1 MTTSAA
7 QNISGSISQWVTFSL
22 NGEIYGIDV
31 MQVQEVLR
39 MTPIAPVPGAPH
51 FVLGIVNLRG
61 NVVTVVD
68 TRVRFGLMSKEPDE
82 YTRIIIVEAQD
93 VVIGLLVDAVAEVVE
108 VPSKSIE
115 TSPSIGGE
123 DSLQVHQR
131 GADTRGLAAD
141 PDRPRSA
148 ARRGR
153 RTRVLRPFKNSPRIY
168 FRSSTVRFR
177 VMSTFL

>member
-1 MTTSAA
+1 MGYLQLKRRDIWHRCDAGP
-7 QNISGSISQWVTFSL
+7 GSPA
-22 NGEIYGIDV
+22 DDPD
-31 MQVQEVLR
+31 R
-39 MTPIAPVPGAPH
+39 PVPGAPH

-115 TSPSIGGE
+115 TSPSSVVKIAPSTSKGCR
-123 DSLQVHQR
+123 H
-131 GADTRGLAAD
+131 A
-141 PDRPRSA
+141 
-148 ARRGR
+148 
-153 RTRVLRPFKNSPRIY
+153 RTRC
-168 FRSSTVRFR
+168 
-177 VMSTFL
+177 

>member
-123 DSLQVHQR
+123 DRSKYIKGVQTREDSLLILIDLDLLLVE
-131 GADTRGLAAD
+131 DDGL
-141 PDRPRSA
+141 
-148 ARRGR
+148 G
-153 RTRVLRPFKNSPRIY
+153 F
-168 FRSSTVRFR
+168 
-177 VMSTFL
+177 